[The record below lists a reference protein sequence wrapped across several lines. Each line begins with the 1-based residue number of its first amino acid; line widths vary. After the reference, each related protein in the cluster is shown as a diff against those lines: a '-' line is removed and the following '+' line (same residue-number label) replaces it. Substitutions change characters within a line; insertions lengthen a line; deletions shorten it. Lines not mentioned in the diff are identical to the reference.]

1 MIITSNGKYIV
12 LVSSKNVPLFA
23 GGSHNTAI
31 TAGVFDLEANLIIT
45 ADEENNIIFYNL
57 SLRTKE

>member
-1 MIITSNGKYIV
+1 MIITSNNEYIV

-23 GGSHNTAI
+23 GGSHKAKI
-31 TAGVFDLEANLIIT
+31 TAGLFDNESNVIVT

-57 SLRTKE
+57 SMLRN